1 MRTSQF
7 RVGGA
12 VLGAVADE
20 AHSSVLLPITG
31 VHHVHVQPSDTCAQ
45 GVIRCVA
52 AAALDL
58 GPHSLPARLKSNV
71 KQDACQLTAMH
82 LHLGRIHFGDR
93 QYKQCVVMS
102 DKMAELHGLALHTQC
117 QT

>member
-1 MRTSQF
+1 MRTGQF

-20 AHSSVLLPITG
+20 AHGSILLPITG

-52 AAALDL
+52 AAALNL
-58 GPHSLPARLKSNV
+58 GPHSLPARAQGQWSSMMP
-71 KQDACQLTAMH
+71 CQLTAMH
-82 LHLGRIHFGDR
+82 LYLGRAHFGDR
-93 QYKQCVVMS
+93 QYKQCVVLP
-102 DKMAELHGLALHTQC
+102 DKMRTYLV
-117 QT
+117 